1 MPRYALCGL
10 IIFAFQGFKAC
21 VDRMWNKNRGEC
33 YGTIARKIDVSKE
46 FRDFRGFR
54 DYGYIV
60 FDQEDIDQEGIDE
73 LHQKSTPKRER

>member
-1 MPRYALCGL
+1 MHFR
-10 IIFAFQGFKAC
+10 GFKVY
-21 VDRMWNKNRGEC
+21 VDGMWNKNRGEY

-60 FDQEDIDQEGIDE
+60 FDREDTDQEDIDEP
-73 LHQKSTPKRER
+73 HQKSTPKRER